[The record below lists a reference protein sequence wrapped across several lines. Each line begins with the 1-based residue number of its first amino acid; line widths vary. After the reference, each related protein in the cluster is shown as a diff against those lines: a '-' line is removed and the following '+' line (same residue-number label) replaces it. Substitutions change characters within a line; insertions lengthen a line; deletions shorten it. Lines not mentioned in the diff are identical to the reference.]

1 MFPNNNEINGMGNL
15 KKAIK
20 SRQAF
25 RGNFINIDE
34 LAGTFSPKEKEK
46 LLSGEGFVKVP
57 TEELKRLRVDVYP
70 YLA

>member
-1 MFPNNNEINGMGNL
+1 MLPNNNEINRMGNL

-34 LAGTFSPKEKEK
+34 LAGTFSPKEK

-70 YLA
+70 YLV